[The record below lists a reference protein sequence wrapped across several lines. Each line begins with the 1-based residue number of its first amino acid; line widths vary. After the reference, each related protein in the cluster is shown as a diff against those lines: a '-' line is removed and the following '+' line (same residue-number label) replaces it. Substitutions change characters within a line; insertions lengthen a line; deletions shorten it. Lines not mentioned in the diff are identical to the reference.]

1 MYSTDEKVDQ
11 TANGNKRHRKR
22 REERSRHTHRI
33 AEDTFAKERKGKEGG
48 TRSVSVDLRSC
59 LSRRSASYRIIS
71 YRIASYGIRW
81 HRIRSEE
88 ASNQQQPQPQLIDRE
103 PLIYLYVY
111 SMCTQT
117 WDVGQRRTPRDAP
130 VEQLE
135 RLRVVGGEAHET
147 PLAEFDERQ
156 SELEP
161 ERRLALAERHAS
173 RLAPLD
179 QLALLFLLLLCTHRQ
194 AYAITAHYEQ

>member
-1 MYSTDEKVDQ
+1 
-11 TANGNKRHRKR
+11 
-22 REERSRHTHRI
+22 
-33 AEDTFAKERKGKEGG
+33 
-48 TRSVSVDLRSC
+48 
-59 LSRRSASYRIIS
+59 
-71 YRIASYGIRW
+71 
-81 HRIRSEE
+81 
-88 ASNQQQPQPQLIDRE
+88 
-103 PLIYLYVY
+103 
-111 SMCTQT
+111 MCTQT

-156 SELEP
+156 RELEP

-179 QLALLFLLLLCTHRQ
+179 QLALLFLLLLLCTQRQ
-194 AYAITAHYEQ
+194 AYAITAHYEHIYP